1 MEKIGCIVMYSKPLE
16 KHKTVPKG
24 TVFYTDGTEKEISL
38 KEAANLALEM
48 ALDYG
53 YINAIDNERYFNTTY
68 TEFINNKE
76 KYKEIA
82 TGKKKEE
89 TPEVKKTTVDK
100 DTTFR
105 NLPPD
110 IVEVEPPKVVKDE
123 TTKKEEKVEKPE
135 EVIKTI
141 INEQEVYGP
150 APEEYIEEEVEEA
163 VNAKP
168 EEGESEIPPI
178 VEEVEEEVKEEEI
191 PEEVQPVEKPEEI
204 VEEIKKEQ
212 QIVYGPAPYTPPEE
226 GQPVEEPDEI
236 DYDEIERKLNEILDK
251 ALKGTLQEESKESE
265 LMDMIDEQNKD
276 IEDTGTKKR

>member
-68 TEFINNKE
+68 TEFMNNKE

-100 DTTFR
+100 DTTFK

-150 APEEYIEEEVEEA
+150 APEEYIEEEEVEEA
-163 VNAKP
+163 VK
-168 EEGESEIPPI
+168 EEPISE
-178 VEEVEEEVKEEEI
+178 ETVKEEPI
-191 PEEVQPVEKPEEI
+191 YEEEQPVEKPEEI
-204 VEEIKKEQ
+204 VEEIKKVQ

-226 GQPVEEPDEI
+226 VQPVEEPDEI

-251 ALKGTLQEESKESE
+251 ALKGTLQEESKESD